1 MQGRGCAV
9 KYPDTEIG
17 RRARRVEFQIK
28 TLREEGAALV
38 KTLKGVDRTIG
49 ELSDELAMLQA
60 AIIDSG
66 AAK

>member
-1 MQGRGCAV
+1 M

-28 TLREEGAALV
+28 TLREEGAAMV